1 MCETLWQTHI
11 FKTNRLTEQ
20 RGDFFVAE
28 AGNAAA
34 DACYIEEQ
42 FGMLFGENYEIV
54 HVGLDGFY
62 TTLHGGYGIAL
73 ATKTYTASHYGAE
86 LLPSCICGTAAM
98 HTCQVAAKHKDF
110 IGLQF
115 RYHVRGKVR
124 TLYSVVSSHCNH
136 EDTKKSKYYDIQV
149 LLRDILFRKSVS
161 LKTKKQKGMNTKPHW
176 SPDADFSSLQF
187 FIRRM
192 DTAGYFKPAE
202 APVAQLPLVGFIYIT
217 SGEVLVDV
225 DGIPFLCQSGQIL
238 LIPQRHPFIIR
249 YYRNA
254 VGYTG
259 GFAPSSLPD
268 SKPLRYLSSPL
279 HQGFWFDEGT
289 FMAELFNMLASS
301 FEKGDSV
308 FVEKGLDLL
317 LSRIKPNLPAAIP
330 AAVSSFLELVFDPDR
345 MPGTIAFYAEQAG
358 ISENYLSRLVKQS
371 TGRSVGAWIDIVRI
385 QRAKR
390 LLSSTDLP
398 VIDIAVSVGV
408 EDQSYFSRLFRKE
421 TGITPSAFRKKM
433 QG

>member
-1 MCETLWQTHI
+1 MCRQYTHY
-11 FKTNRLTEQ
+11 
-20 RGDFFVAE
+20 VA
-28 AGNAAA
+28 
-34 DACYIEEQ
+34 
-42 FGMLFGENYEIV
+42 
-54 HVGLDGFY
+54 
-62 TTLHGGYGIAL
+62 
-73 ATKTYTASHYGAE
+73 
-86 LLPSCICGTAAM
+86 
-98 HTCQVAAKHKDF
+98 
-110 IGLQF
+110 
-115 RYHVRGKVR
+115 
-124 TLYSVVSSHCNH
+124 
-136 EDTKKSKYYDIQV
+136 
-149 LLRDILFRKSVS
+149 
-161 LKTKKQKGMNTKPHW
+161 
-176 SPDADFSSLQF
+176 
-187 FIRRM
+187 
-192 DTAGYFKPAE
+192 
-202 APVAQLPLVGFIYIT
+202 
-217 SGEVLVDV
+217 SGEVLVEA
-225 DGIPFLCQSGQIL
+225 DGAPFLCQSGQIL
-238 LIPQRHPFIIR
+238 LIPQLSPFAIR
-249 YYRNA
+249 YYKNV
-254 VGYTG
+254 VGYSG
-259 GFAPSSLPD
+259 GFSLSILPD
-268 SKPLRYLSSPL
+268 ANTLRFLAGPL

-330 AAVSSFLELVFDPDR
+330 AAVSSFLESVFDPDR